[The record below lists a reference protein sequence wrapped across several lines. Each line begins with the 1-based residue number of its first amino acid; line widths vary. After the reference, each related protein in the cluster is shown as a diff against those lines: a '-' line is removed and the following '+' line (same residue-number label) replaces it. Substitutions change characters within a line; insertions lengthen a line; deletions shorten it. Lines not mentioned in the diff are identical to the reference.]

1 MIECNRN
8 CLECPYPDVP
18 DECLEA
24 ALTWDEWQEL
34 DVIDKD
40 IINPKTAKQKAVAAR
55 RKAYREANKD
65 KVAAWQKAWY
75 EANKDKV
82 AARQKAYYAANKDK
96 IAAWQKAWYEA
107 NKDKVAARQKA
118 WYEANKDKVAARQ
131 KAYRA
136 ANKDKVAARQK
147 SIALARK
154 ARGMTQIELAAI
166 VGVTQATVSLW
177 ETGAV
182 KASWDKLCA
191 VLPDLEAHRP

>member
-1 MIECNRN
+1 MIECNYN

-24 ALTWDEWQEL
+24 ALTWDEYKEL

-40 IINPKTAKQKAVAAR
+40 IINPKTTKQKAVAAR
-55 RKAYREANKD
+55 QKAWREANKD
-65 KVAAWQKAWY
+65 KVAAQQKAWY

-82 AARQKAYYAANKDK
+82 AAQK
-96 IAAWQKAWYEA
+96 KAWYEA

-118 WYEANKDKVAARQ
+118 WYEANKDKVAAQQ
-131 KAYRA
+131 KC
-136 ANKDKVAARQK
+136 
-147 SIALARK
+147 IALARK
-154 ARGMTQIELAAI
+154 AQGMTQSGLAAI

-182 KASWDKLCA
+182 KANWDKLCA
-191 VLPDLEAHRP
+191 VLPELEAHRT

>member
-1 MIECNRN
+1 MIECNHN

-24 ALTWDEWQEL
+24 ALTWDEWREL

-55 RKAYREANKD
+55 
-65 KVAAWQKAWY
+65 QKAWY

-82 AARQKAYYAANKDK
+82 AARKKAWYEANKDK
-96 IAAWQKAWYEA
+96 IAAWQKAYYEA
-107 NKDKVAARQKA
+107 NKDKIAA
-118 WYEANKDKVAARQ
+118 W
-131 KAYRA
+131 
-136 ANKDKVAARQK
+136 QK

-154 ARGMTQIELAAI
+154 ARGMTQSELAAI
-166 VGVTQATVSLW
+166 VGVTQATVSMW

-182 KASWDKLCA
+182 KANWDKLCA
-191 VLPDLEAHRP
+191 ALPELEDYRP

>member
-1 MIECNRN
+1 MIECNHN

-55 RKAYREANKD
+55 RKA
-65 KVAAWQKAWY
+65 WY

-82 AARQKAYYAANKDK
+82 AAQ
-96 IAAWQKAWYEA
+96 
-107 NKDKVAARQKA
+107 
-118 WYEANKDKVAARQ
+118 
-131 KAYRA
+131 
-136 ANKDKVAARQK
+136 QK

-154 ARGMTQIELAAI
+154 AQGMTQSGLAAI

-177 ETGAV
+177 ETGAL
-182 KASWDKLCA
+182 KANWDELCA
-191 VLPDLEAHRP
+191 VLPELEAYRA

>member
-1 MIECNRN
+1 MIECNHN

-40 IINPKTAKQKAVAAR
+40 IINPKTAKQKA
-55 RKAYREANKD
+55 
-65 KVAAWQKAWY
+65 
-75 EANKDKV
+75 
-82 AARQKAYYAANKDK
+82 
-96 IAAWQKAWYEA
+96 I
-107 NKDKVAARQKA
+107 AARQKA
-118 WYEANKDKVAARQ
+118 WYEANKDKVAAQ
-131 KAYRA
+131 
-136 ANKDKVAARQK
+136 QK

-154 ARGMTQIELAAI
+154 AQGMTQSGLAAV

-182 KASWDKLCA
+182 KANWGKLCA
-191 VLPDLEAHRP
+191 ALPELEAYRP

>member
-1 MIECNRN
+1 MIECNHN

-18 DECLEA
+18 EECLEA
-24 ALTWDEWQEL
+24 ALTWDEYKEL

-40 IINPKTAKQKAVAAR
+40 IINPKTTKQKAVAAQ
-55 RKAYREANKD
+55 
-65 KVAAWQKAWY
+65 QKAWY

-82 AARQKAYYAANKDK
+82 AAQQKAYR
-96 IAAWQKAWYEA
+96 EA
-107 NKDKVAARQKA
+107 NKDKVAAR
-118 WYEANKDKVAARQ
+118 R
-131 KAYRA
+131 KAYRE

-154 ARGMTQIELAAI
+154 AQGMTQSGLAAI

-182 KASWDKLCA
+182 KANWDKLCA
-191 VLPDLEAHRP
+191 ALPELETHRP

>member
-1 MIECNRN
+1 MIECNHN

-18 DECLEA
+18 EECLEA
-24 ALTWDEWQEL
+24 ALTWDEYKEL

-40 IINPKTAKQKAVAAR
+40 IINPKTTKQKAVAAQ
-55 RKAYREANKD
+55 
-65 KVAAWQKAWY
+65 QKAWY

-82 AARQKAYYAANKDK
+82 AAQ
-96 IAAWQKAWYEA
+96 
-107 NKDKVAARQKA
+107 
-118 WYEANKDKVAARQ
+118 Q
-131 KAYRA
+131 KAYRE

-154 ARGMTQIELAAI
+154 AQGMTQSGLAAI

-182 KASWDKLCA
+182 KANWDKLCA
-191 VLPDLEAHRP
+191 ALPELETHRPKKPPPEG

>member
-1 MIECNRN
+1 MIECNHN

-34 DVIDKD
+34 DAIDKD

-55 RKAYREANKD
+55 QKAY
-65 KVAAWQKAWY
+65 Y
-75 EANKDKV
+75 EANKDK
-82 AARQKAYYAANKDK
+82 
-96 IAAWQKAWYEA
+96 I
-107 NKDKVAARQKA
+107 
-118 WYEANKDKVAARQ
+118 
-131 KAYRA
+131 
-136 ANKDKVAARQK
+136 AARQK

-154 ARGMTQIELAAI
+154 ARGMTQSGLAAI

-182 KASWDKLCA
+182 KANWDKLCA
-191 VLPDLEAHRP
+191 ALPELEAYRA

>member
-1 MIECNRN
+1 MIECNHN

-24 ALTWDEWQEL
+24 ALTWDEYKEL
-34 DVIDKD
+34 DAIDKD

-55 RKAYREANKD
+55 K
-65 KVAAWQKAWY
+65 KAWY

-82 AARQKAYYAANKDK
+82 AA
-96 IAAWQKAWYEA
+96 WQK
-107 NKDKVAARQKA
+107 N
-118 WYEANKDKVAARQ
+118 
-131 KAYRA
+131 
-136 ANKDKVAARQK
+136 
-147 SIALARK
+147 IALARK

-191 VLPDLEAHRP
+191 ALPELEAHRP